1 MLVLTRKKNESILI
15 DGEISISVIE
25 VRGNRV
31 KLGITAPDH
40 VRVVRTEI
48 VQRPEPLN
56 RRCAEPLV
64 GAGTAV
70 AALM

>member
-48 VQRPEPLN
+48 AERPEPWS
-56 RRCAEPLV
+56 RHCAEPKIGV
-64 GAGTAV
+64 GSSVLAT
-70 AALM
+70 M